1 MQPKNL
7 HHDGLAALIP
17 DGRPAAFP
25 PIAIVGMA
33 MRLPGGIRT
42 TEDFWQFLINK
53 RDGHCEVPKT
63 RYGINAFYNAQS
75 GRYTHTRYGYFL
87 PEDPACFDAPFFSVT
102 EQEASA
108 MDPQQRLLLEVV
120 WECLENAGE
129 TNWQGKDIGCYVGV
143 FGEDWLGLSH
153 RDPLSI
159 GRSHALGTSSF
170 ALANTVSYKFDLRGP
185 SMTIQ
190 TGCSSSMVGI
200 HEACQSLA
208 SGACSSAI
216 VTGTNLILSPAMTA
230 SMSGNMVL
238 STSGI
243 CRTFDAESDGY
254 GRGEAINALYLKP
267 LGDAIKADDPIRAI
281 IRSSAAN
288 SDGGTSSMSAPSIL
302 AQEHLILDAY
312 RRANIKDLSE
322 TAFIECHGTGTRAG
336 DKVETTAVANVF
348 GGKGIMIGAVKPNFG
363 HSEGASGITS
373 VIKAVLSLE
382 HGIIPPNVHFEKPNP
397 EISFQENGLVVPVEP
412 MDWPAGR
419 RRRVSVNAFG
429 IGGTNAHVILDSAHE
444 ACLNS
449 RVQDSTDPGN
459 EVKLL
464 VVSAQHEQVLKTR
477 IDQVTDYVNRH
488 PEKTQDLSFTL
499 GVRRKHLAHR
509 AFAVY
514 DPTSSLSPSD
524 FQSARS
530 PVSAQLTFV
539 FTGQGAQWPGMGQGL
554 IKAYQ
559 GFRTDMLELGN
570 VLMGIEDPPQ
580 WSLMEELSCAT
591 ASRVNEAEFC
601 QPLCTAVQIGL
612 VNLLA
617 AWDIRPTYVVGHSS
631 GEIAAAYAAGAI
643 SARSA
648 IILAYYRGKLAQAQ
662 KGTGE
667 MASIGLG
674 SENVSPYLVDGVV
687 IACKNSPQSVTISGE
702 ESKID
707 HIVRHIRNDHPD
719 MFCRKLQL
727 GMAYH
732 SHHMAAVGPIYE
744 KSISNHLQ
752 FHQEMLPM
760 FSSAGAQIVT
770 DPQTLDAAYWR
781 RNLESAVL
789 FSDAINS
796 LFAKRHE
803 RHILV
808 EIGPHCALSAPIKQ
822 IIRAH
827 DLKISP
833 AYIPTLIRN
842 DTNCQRQLL
851 TSVGTIHINRVLV
864 DLHAV
869 NGTGHILTDVLPYPW
884 QHGKRYWKE
893 SRMVREWRLS
903 EVPLHEL
910 LGSRSTES
918 TSLEPSWRH
927 FISLENVSWLSDHD
941 IQGKVIFPAAAYIAM
956 AGEAILQLSPGIAGY
971 TVRNAIFKV
980 PLVIEES
987 ESIEVITTLRPV
999 KLNDMVDSEWFS
1011 FTIAS
1016 YDGSNWI
1023 KNCSGQVRAGALANI
1038 SPVHIKQYARRV
1050 SSRKW
1055 YDTLASLGL
1064 SYGAQFRGLQD
1075 ISVDPQGSKAVAK
1088 VNNKVGSLGSPYS
1101 LHPTMIDQCLQLMS
1115 VAGAAG
1121 LPRHIT
1127 TGGIPASI
1135 DQIFVGQGGN
1145 HMKATVDTVQDSGS
1159 SLVGN
1164 ATAMLGD
1171 KVVLEMRRGFCFALG
1186 RQKDS
1191 IFPRIPLV
1199 AQIQWKPDPDFYK
1212 PEALLPGSVASPER
1226 LDLTRRL
1233 GQLSLLYTLE
1243 TAERIKHLKPQSP
1256 HASKWKSWLLYED
1269 AAIRSGER
1277 SLFPESKE
1285 WATQSSKERQA
1296 LMKELSTAEA
1306 DHIIVTC
1313 MEVIYDNC
1321 LEIMA
1326 NRISALDLLIENNRL
1341 SRIYQ
1346 FDQRNSDWSIFI
1358 TFLSHSNP
1366 RLRILEIGAGTGGAT
1381 TEALRLLCISGVPM
1395 YSKYTFTDI
1404 SPGFM
1409 TAAQDKFRENANM
1422 EYRILDI
1429 SSDPLKQGFMAQS
1442 FDLIIAS
1449 NALHTT
1455 PILKQTLKNV
1465 KSLLAP
1471 HGWLLLH
1478 ELDPVTLPIDYIMG
1492 TLPSWWVG
1500 EDDGR
1505 IHTPYISPERWDK
1518 ELQSAGFT
1526 GTKAIRHDIDPYH
1539 ICVDLITRPVPFT
1552 TATQPIILVTDGSPD
1567 LWASMVYSALAN
1579 QNFTV
1584 EWGSLEEAPSGH
1596 ACVVFL
1602 LDQQDPFLMKLSEKR
1617 YHALQKYLMDID
1629 QSKLLWVTKTTQFD
1643 CEDPGFGLILGFAR
1657 TLRKEM
1663 MLDFHTLEIDIFDTE
1678 SAKAVGPI
1686 VRKILEPADEDNQDP
1701 NHEFAYHN
1709 HTVFTSQCYWGTAA
1723 EVLRPL
1729 QSDCSKKLSMEI
1741 PGLLDTLKWVDTSYG
1756 SLERDDV
1763 EIDIHYIGLNFKDI
1777 MVAMGFVGSIGEMGL
1792 EGSGVVRR
1800 VGLNVSNIMP
1810 GDEILIHDVGLL
1822 CTRTIVNQQ
1831 RCLKLPKRLSTQ
1843 DAVNMASVFATAI
1856 YSLINVGQLKK
1867 AQTVLIHSACGG
1879 VGQAAIQICQLVG
1892 VEKIFA
1898 TVGSQAKK
1906 DHLVKIY
1913 GIPPDQ
1919 IFDSRSAS
1927 FFPCV
1932 MKATE
1937 GRGVDIVLN
1946 SLYGELL
1953 HASWECV
1960 ASFGRLV
1967 ELGKRDLL
1975 TNGTLSLK
1983 PFTKNRAFFGVD
1995 LLDLSEDLLSQF
2007 ILWYEEGKIKPI
2019 RPTTVFAASK
2029 VIEAFR
2035 FMQQGTHMG
2044 KILIRMPDDSGQL
2057 SQRPSEV
2064 EVSFP
2069 SSASY
2074 LLVGGLGGL
2083 GRAVSRWMVEQGA
2096 RYLVYLS
2103 RTADS
2108 SEENR
2113 EFIKELNAMG
2123 CHVECIQGSVTR
2135 MEDVQ
2140 AAISRCKS
2148 PLKGVFQMSI
2158 SLNDRPFPHMSYED
2172 WNASLSPKVQGTW
2185 NLHNSVLQEDLD
2197 FFVLFSSVVGVCG
2210 NASQANYAAANT
2222 FLDGFTQYRRQLGL
2236 PSSVIALGAVG
2247 ETGRLAQDAK
2257 VLQTTKSF
2265 GFWLLSEDEVLRGL
2279 KQCIGE
2285 FDRANF
2291 TKSDTRL
2298 SAPLIVGLGTTKP
2311 LSNPGAQTVWRRDAR
2326 FASYANIDS
2335 TFVKQESGASVN
2347 KLRELINRAV
2357 VDPSILLQE
2366 ATETTIAQELMQ
2378 LITKGLPGAHDMD
2391 DGAKLNLAID
2401 SLMAIE
2407 LRNWIRRNLQ
2417 VEVGLPEISKA
2428 RTARGLID
2436 VIAARLKVRFGVSD
2450 TEEPQNA
2457 VAEASLDLN

>member
-1 MQPKNL
+1 
-7 HHDGLAALIP
+7 
-17 DGRPAAFP
+17 
-25 PIAIVGMA
+25 MA

-42 TEDFWQFLINK
+42 AEDFWQFLINK

-75 GRYTHTRYGYFL
+75 ERYTHTRYGYFL

-129 TNWQGKDIGCYVGV
+129 TNWEGKDIGCFVGV

-153 RDPLSI
+153 GDPLSI
-159 GRSHALGTSSF
+159 DRSHALGTSSF

-216 VTGTNLILSPAMTA
+216 VAGTNLILSPAMTA
-230 SMSGNMVL
+230 SMSGYMVL
-238 STSGI
+238 STSGV

-267 LGDAIKADDPIRAI
+267 LGDAIKENDPIRAI
-281 IRSSAAN
+281 IRSTAAN
-288 SDGGTSSMSAPSIL
+288 SDGGTSNMSAPSIL

-322 TAFIECHGTGTRAG
+322 TAFVECHGTGTRAG

-348 GGKGIMIGAVKPNFG
+348 GGNEIVIGAVKPNFG

-382 HGIIPPNVHFEKPNP
+382 HGTIPPNVHFEKPNP
-397 EISFQENGLVVPVEP
+397 EISFKENGLVVPVEP

-449 RVQDSTDPGN
+449 RVQGSPDPGN
-459 EVKLL
+459 GIKLL
-464 VVSAQHEQVLKTR
+464 VVSAQHEQVLQTR
-477 IDQVTDYVNRH
+477 INQVTDYVNRH
-488 PEKTQDLSFTL
+488 PEKNQDLSFTL
-499 GVRRKHLAHR
+499 GVRRKHLSHR

-514 DPTSSLSPSD
+514 DPSSPLSPSD
-524 FQSARS
+524 FQSAHS
-530 PVSAQLTFV
+530 SVSAQLTFV

-559 GFRTDMLELGN
+559 GFRMDMLELGN
-570 VLMGIEDPPQ
+570 ILMTIEDPPQ
-580 WSLMEELSCAT
+580 WSLMEELSCVA

-617 AWDIRPTYVVGHSS
+617 AWGIKPTYVVGHSS

-674 SENVSPYLVDGVV
+674 SEEVSPYLVDGVV

-707 HIVRHIRNDHPD
+707 HMVRHIRNDHPD
-719 MFCRKLQL
+719 TFCRKLQL

-732 SHHMAAVGPIYE
+732 SHYMAAVGPIY
-744 KSISNHLQ
+744 KKTISNHLQ
-752 FHQEMLPM
+752 FHQKMLPM
-760 FSSAGAQIVT
+760 FSSAGAQMIT

-789 FSDAINS
+789 FSDAISS
-796 LFAKRHE
+796 LFAKRQGK
-803 RHILV
+803 HILI

-842 DTNCQRQLL
+842 DTNCKRQLL
-851 TSVGTIHINRVLV
+851 TSVGSIHMNKVVV

-884 QHGKRYWKE
+884 RHGTRYWKE
-893 SRMVREWRLS
+893 SRMVREWRLN
-903 EVPLHEL
+903 EVPPHEL

-918 TSLEPSWRH
+918 TSLEPAWRH
-927 FISLENVSWLSDHD
+927 FISLEDVSWLSDHD
-941 IQGKVIFPAAAYIAM
+941 IQGKVVFPAAAYIAM
-956 AGEAILQLSPGIAGY
+956 AGEAILQLSHGITGY

-980 PLVIEES
+980 PLVIEEF
-987 ESIEVITTLRPV
+987 EPIEVITTLRPV
-999 KLNDMVDSEWFS
+999 KLNDMADSEWFS

-1038 SPVHIKQYARRV
+1038 SPVDIKQYARRV
-1050 SSRKW
+1050 SSSKW
-1055 YDTLASLGL
+1055 YDTLASVGL
-1064 SYGAQFRGLQD
+1064 SYGTQFRGLQD
-1075 ISVDPQGSKAVAK
+1075 ISVDPKGSKAVAK
-1088 VNNKVGSLGSPYS
+1088 VNNKVGSLGCPYS

-1127 TGGIPASI
+1127 AGGIPASI
-1135 DQIFVGQGGN
+1135 DQIFIGQGGN
-1145 HMKATVDTVQDSGS
+1145 HMKATVETVQYSGS

-1171 KVVLEMRRGFCFALG
+1171 KVVLEMRRGICFALG
-1186 RQKDS
+1186 NQNYS
-1191 IFPRIPLV
+1191 ISPRIPLL

-1212 PEALLPGSVASPER
+1212 PEALLPASVTSPEQ
-1226 LDLTRRL
+1226 LDLTRRIS
-1233 GQLSLLYTLE
+1233 QLSLLYILE
-1243 TAERIKHLKPQSP
+1243 TAERTKHFKPQSP

-1277 SLFPESKE
+1277 TLFPESKE
-1285 WATQSSKERQA
+1285 WATQPSKQRLA
-1296 LMKELSTAEA
+1296 LIKKLSTAEA
-1306 DHIIVTC
+1306 DNIIITC

-1346 FDQRNSDWSIFI
+1346 FDQGNSDWSIFI
-1358 TFLSHSNP
+1358 SFLSHSNP

-1381 TEALRLLCISGVPM
+1381 TEALRSLYISGVPM
-1395 YSKYTFTDI
+1395 YSEYTFTDI
-1404 SPGFM
+1404 SPRFM

-1429 SSDPLKQGFMAQS
+1429 SSDPLKQGFTAQS

-1455 PILKQTLKNV
+1455 PILKHTLKNV

-1478 ELDPVTLPIDYIMG
+1478 D
-1492 TLPSWWVG
+1492 WWVG

-1505 IHTPYISPERWDK
+1505 INGPYISPERWDK

-1526 GTKAIRHDIDPYH
+1526 GTKAIRRDIDPYH
-1539 ICVDLITRPVPFT
+1539 ICVDMITRPLPVAT
-1552 TATQPIILVTDGSPD
+1552 TTQPIILVTDGSPD
-1567 LWASMVYSALAN
+1567 LWAGMVYSALAS

-1584 EWGSLEEAPSGH
+1584 EWGSLEEAPSVH

-1602 LDQQDPFLMKLSEKR
+1602 LDQQDPFLMRLSEKR

-1629 QSKLLWVTKTTQFD
+1629 QSKLLWVTKMTQFN
-1643 CEDPGFGLILGFAR
+1643 CEDPGFGLVLGFAR
-1657 TLRKEM
+1657 TLRQEL
-1663 MLDFHTLEIDIFDTE
+1663 MLDFYTLEIDLFDTE

-1686 VRKILEPADEDNQDP
+1686 VRKILESADEDNQSP
-1701 NHEFAYHN
+1701 SHEFAYHN
-1709 HTVFTSQCYWGTAA
+1709 HTVFISQCYWGIVTDN
-1723 EVLRPL
+1723 LRPI
-1729 QSDCSKKLSMEI
+1729 QSDTSKKLTMEI
-1741 PGLLDTLKWVDTSYG
+1741 PGLLDTLEWVDTSYG

-1763 EIDIHYIGLNFKDI
+1763 EVDIHYIGLNFKDI
-1777 MVAMGFVGSIGEMGL
+1777 MVAMGFVGSISEMGQ

-1800 VGLNVSNIMP
+1800 VGSNVGNIMP
-1810 GDEILIHDVGLL
+1810 GDEILVHDLGPI
-1822 CTRTIVNQQ
+1822 CTRTIVNRQ
-1831 RCLKLPKRLSTQ
+1831 RCLKLPKGLSTQ
-1843 DAVNMASVFATAI
+1843 DAVNMGSVFATAI
-1856 YSLINVGQLKK
+1856 YSLINVGQLERG
-1867 AQTVLIHSACGG
+1867 QTVLIHSACGG

-1927 FFPCV
+1927 FSPCV

-1937 GRGVDIVLN
+1937 GRGVDVVLN

-1960 ASFGRLV
+1960 ASFGRMV

-1975 TNGTLSLK
+1975 ANGTLSLK
-1983 PFTKNRAFFGVD
+1983 PFVKNRAFFGVD
-1995 LLDLSEDLLSQF
+1995 LLELSEDLLSQF

-2019 RPTTVFAASK
+2019 RPTTVFPACE

-2035 FMQQGTHMG
+2035 FMQRGTHMG
-2044 KILIRMPDDSGQL
+2044 KILIRIPDDSSQL
-2057 SQRPSEV
+2057 SQRPSEM
-2064 EVSFP
+2064 EVLFS

-2123 CHVECIQGSVTR
+2123 CHVQCIQGSVTR
-2135 MEDVQ
+2135 IEDVQ

-2158 SLNDRPFPHMSYED
+2158 SLNDRPFPLMSYED
-2172 WNASLSPKVQGTW
+2172 WNSSLSPKI
-2185 NLHNSVLQEDLD
+2185 

-2257 VLQTTKSF
+2257 VLQTFKSF
-2265 GFWLLSEDEVLRGL
+2265 GIWLLSEDEVLKGL

-2285 FDRANF
+2285 SNIANS

-2311 LSNPGAQTVWRRDAR
+2311 LPNPGAQTLWRRDAR
-2326 FASYANIDS
+2326 FASYANLDS
-2335 TFVKQESGASVN
+2335 TFVKQESGPSVN
-2347 KLRELINRAV
+2347 KIRELINKAV

-2366 ATETTIAQELMQ
+2366 ETETTIAQELMQ
-2378 LITKGLPGAHDMD
+2378 LITKGLPGAD
-2391 DGAKLNLAID
+2391 DIDDQAEVNVAID

-2428 RTARGLID
+2428 RTARGLINL
-2436 VIAARLKVRFGVSD
+2436 IAARLKVRFGVSD
-2450 TEEPQNA
+2450 TAETQNS
-2457 VAEASLDLN
+2457 VAKSSFRSH